1 MAAMAAVA
9 AEKAMRLWEPT
20 SAAMATVGEVTE
32 VAEAEMSSR
41 RRTGLEVTVTAEAVT
56 VTAEAVTAAAKPSGL
71 PVAVMATA
79 EVATEVASHPR
90 PKTRTARPE

>member
-9 AEKAMRLWEPT
+9 TEKAMRLWEPT

-41 RRTGLEVTVTAEAVT
+41 RRTGLEVTVM
-56 VTAEAVTAAAKPSGL
+56 AEAVTAAAKPSGL